1 MMLGSVLHEGLEPT
15 TESGLSLNLS
25 MGLAVSLT

>member
-1 MMLGSVLHEGLEPT
+1 MLGSVLDEGLEST

-25 MGLAVSLT
+25 MDLAVSLP